1 MANIKLKLGPN
12 ARNFSSALS
21 NFSISGNQV
30 KELDKGLYIR
40 DGLIQDAVKGGH
52 LQIVEDEIKEDLGS
66 LEQDDDDT
74 STDYTQDTGDDDTED
89 DDTEDTEDDEEDE
102 DTEDDEEDEDTDD
115 EEEGPETKSE
125 FIDALKELPL
135 SNKDKKDLAKKDLK
149 ELQALYAKYKK

>member
-102 DTEDDEEDEDTDD
+102 DTDD